1 MGRCK
6 FLVRFRPST
15 EGPAIAWRQARRH
28 DLKEL
33 PSSDKDRRE
42 FPGEMRRQMS
52 TQSRASAAEALIRA
66 PDLQDEVWHLWLGAE
81 EGEEGPRGAAA
92 AGCTDSDA

>member
-1 MGRCK
+1 MKGRSA
-6 FLVRFRPST
+6 LRVRFRPST
-15 EGPAIAWRQARRH
+15 EEPAIAWRKARRH

-33 PSSDKDRRE
+33 PSSAKDRGE

-66 PDLQDEVWHLWLGAE
+66 QTCKMKFGTS
-81 EGEEGPRGAAA
+81 G
-92 AGCTDSDA
+92 